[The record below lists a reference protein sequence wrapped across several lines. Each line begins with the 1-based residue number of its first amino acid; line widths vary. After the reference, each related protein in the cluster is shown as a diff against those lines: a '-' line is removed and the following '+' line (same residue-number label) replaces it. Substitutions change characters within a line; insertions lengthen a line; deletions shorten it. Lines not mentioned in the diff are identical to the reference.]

1 MAFKKATPIGLRA
14 RISLEGMSGSGKTTT
29 ALKIAQG
36 LVEGTGKRIALI
48 CTEKGRA
55 RLEVGWADFDIDELD
70 GDRLAPEAFV
80 KSILE
85 SYEHGVLIVDSMSAE
100 WAEVMQLKDAQPSA
114 DRFKGWARINPR
126 HEAVV
131 AAILRHPGHTIS
143 CFRSKMK
150 HEVDEAAKT
159 VKKIGVEP
167 IARPGSEYDYDLAFS
182 IDHSH
187 TLTMSKPARGLYSE
201 VFGEF
206 FTRKAPGPELG
217 KLIRDCLAGVAD
229 LPLPDHP
236 PAPVETFELV
246 KAEIVELGSRL
257 PQAVATKVRAGRRL
271 TNLEVAKALRDDLA
285 YAVEHYRPDKGDGS
299 VFAGGPPDRSP
310 PPAEA
315 PPKEEPPPPKQER
328 KRGDRDRWT
337 IAGFGL
343 LAKHAGMDVADVAD
357 FLVTHFQ
364 KESVAS
370 LTDDQLQE
378 ACRLISDE
386 VGSPDQETGDPA
398 HHSMV
403 EGGPEDRP

>member
-1 MAFKKATPIGLRA
+1 MAFVKATPIGIRA

-36 LVEGTGKRIALI
+36 LIRGTDKRIAVI
-48 CTEKGRA
+48 CTERGRA

-70 GDRLAPEAFV
+70 GDRLAPEVFT

-85 SYEHGVLIVDSMSAE
+85 SYGHGVLIVDSMSAE
-100 WAEVMQLKDAQPSA
+100 WNEVMQIKDAQPSA
-114 DRFKGWARINPR
+114 DRFKGWAKINPR
-126 HEAVV
+126 HEAVIS
-131 AAILRHPGHTIS
+131 AILRHPGHTIS

-159 VKKIGVEP
+159 VKKLGVEP

-206 FTRKAPGPELG
+206 FVRKAPGPELG
-217 KLIRDCLAGVAD
+217 ELIRDCLAGVAD
-229 LPLPDHP
+229 LPLPAAMEP
-236 PAPVETFELV
+236 PPEVTMESV
-246 KAEIVELGSRL
+246 KAEIIDLGRRL

-271 TNLEVAKALRDDLA
+271 VNLEVAKLIRDDLA
-285 YAVEHYRPDKGDGS
+285 YAVEHYRPEP
-299 VFAGGPPDRSP
+299 VAP
-310 PPAEA
+310 PPEPAAEA
-315 PPKEEPPPPKQER
+315 KPTKDEPPPPKEER
-328 KRGDRDRWT
+328 KRRDPDRWT

-343 LAKHAGMDVADVAD
+343 LAKHAGMDAADVTD

-364 KESVAS
+364 KESIVS
-370 LTDDQLQE
+370 LSEDQLQE

-386 VGSPDQETGDPA
+386 VGSPEPA
-398 HHSMV
+398 NAE
-403 EGGPEDRP
+403 EGPAFSEEHR